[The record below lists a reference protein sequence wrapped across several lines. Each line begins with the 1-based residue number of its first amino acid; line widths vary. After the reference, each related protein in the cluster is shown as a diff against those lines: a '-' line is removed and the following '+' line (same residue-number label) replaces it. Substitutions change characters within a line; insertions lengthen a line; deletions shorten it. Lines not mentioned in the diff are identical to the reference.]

1 MTNQEENKEKDEDAT
16 GAESMNDEAQSQTS
30 EEPSEFSGVIH
41 ASMEGTTEQE
51 PLAQAY
57 AAAEPS
63 FQLEGYDGDEDD
75 DNDGESANEDS
86 EDDETE

>member
-1 MTNQEENKEKDEDAT
+1 MSNLEENDEEKEQQNTAGEMDDA
-16 GAESMNDEAQSQTS
+16 AQSQTS
-30 EEPSEFSGVIH
+30 EEPSEFSGIAH

-63 FQLEGYDGDEDD
+63 YILEDEDD
-75 DNDGESANEDS
+75 QE
-86 EDDETE
+86 ETEEKGSKGGEEEEEETG